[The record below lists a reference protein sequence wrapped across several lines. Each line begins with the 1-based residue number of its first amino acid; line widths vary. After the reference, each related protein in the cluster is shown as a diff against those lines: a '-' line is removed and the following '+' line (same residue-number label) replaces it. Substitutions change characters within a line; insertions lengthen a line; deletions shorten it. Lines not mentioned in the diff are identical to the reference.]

1 MPVSNLLQSRL
12 AEMRPSE
19 AEVVRRLL
27 RNLGMVAEKTL
38 REVAQQCG
46 VSDTTVMRACRAAG
60 YDGFQDLKY
69 HVLRELTA
77 PGKPSPAPPR
87 EPGAYAADLEASLA
101 AAATTLPKA
110 ANLLARASRV
120 GVVGVGSSMGI
131 GLVATDILFTLGK
144 QAIPIHNDQMT
155 AYVLAPPIS
164 GLLLLAISHCGGTQ
178 FPVRVVQEARLL
190 GVPTI
195 GLTNEPGSELA
206 ESVDVLLPTQAVE
219 AARGSYAIS
228 PRVCQLAVLD
238 ALFAQLASTQTH
250 AKTPVRRPRNRSH
263 AHQATA

>member
-1 MPVSNLLQSRL
+1 MPVRNLLQSRL
-12 AEMRPSE
+12 ADMRPSE
-19 AEVVRRLL
+19 ADVVRRLL

-38 REVAQQCG
+38 REVAQVCG

-77 PGKPSPAPPR
+77 PGRPGPAPRR
-87 EPGAYAADLEASLA
+87 EPGAYAADLEATLA
-101 AAATTLPKA
+101 AAASTLPKA
-110 ANLLARASRV
+110 GALLSRASRV

-144 QAIPIHNDQMT
+144 QAIPIQTDQMA
-155 AYVLAPPIS
+155 AYILAPPTS

-178 FPVRVVQEARLL
+178 FPVRVAREARLL

-195 GLTNEPGSELA
+195 GVTNEPGSELA
-206 ESVDVLLPTQAVE
+206 ESVDILLPTQAVE

-238 ALFAQLASTQTH
+238 ALFAQLSRPDGVPPAT
-250 AKTPVRRPRNRSH
+250 RRRKPSIPPT
-263 AHQATA
+263 ATS